1 MSVIER
7 NEYGA
12 VGVNKNVIEKMI
24 IEDLLKMSGSLILC
38 NKKGK
43 LIKEKPTPWID
54 PDQYDAIEVAEKRG
68 AVTVIIY
75 IIARHGSNVS
85 KLSDDIFAAIEENF
99 ALLRLNKPKS
109 ISVKV
114 RGIMSDVLVKR
125 NIEVVRKNA

>member
-24 IEDLLKMSGSLILC
+24 IEDLMELSDFLILC

-43 LIKEKPTPWID
+43 PIKDKPTPWID
-54 PDQYDAIEVAEKRG
+54 PDQYDAIEVTEKRG
-68 AVTVIIY
+68 EVNVKVN
-75 IIARHGSNVS
+75 IIARHGSNIS
-85 KLSDDIFAAIEENF
+85 KLSEDIFESIGKTFE
-99 ALLRLNKPKS
+99 LLRLDKPES

-125 NIEVVRKNA
+125 SIEVVRNNA

>member
-24 IEDLLKMSGSLILC
+24 IENLLEMSDSLILC

-43 LIKEKPTPWID
+43 PIKDKPTPWID
-54 PDQYDAIEVAEKRG
+54 PDQYDAVEVTEKRG
-68 AVTVIIY
+68 DVDVKIY
-75 IIARHGSNVS
+75 IIARHGSNIS
-85 KLSDDIFAAIEENF
+85 KLSDRIFDSTGQTFE
-99 ALLRLNKPKS
+99 LLRLGKPSS

-114 RGIMSDVLVKR
+114 RGIMSDELVKR
-125 NIEVVRKNA
+125 NIEVVRKNG

>member
-24 IEDLLKMSGSLILC
+24 IEDLMELSDFLILC

-43 LIKEKPTPWID
+43 PIKDKPTPWIE
-54 PDQYDAIEVAEKRG
+54 PDQYDAIEVTEKRG
-68 AVTVIIY
+68 EVNVKVN
-75 IIARHGSNVS
+75 IIAKHGSNIS
-85 KLSDDIFAAIEENF
+85 KLSEDIFDSIGKTFE
-99 ALLRLNKPKS
+99 LLRLDKPKS

-114 RGIMSDVLVKR
+114 RGIMSDILIKR
-125 NIEVVRKNA
+125 SIEVVRNNA

>member
-24 IEDLLKMSGSLILC
+24 IEDLMELSDLLILC

-43 LIKEKPTPWID
+43 PIKDKPTPWID
-54 PDQYDAIEVAEKRG
+54 PDQYDAIEVTEKRG
-68 AVTVIIY
+68 EVNVKVN
-75 IIARHGSNVS
+75 IIARHGCNIS
-85 KLSDDIFAAIEENF
+85 KLAENIFDSISETFE
-99 ALLRLNKPKS
+99 LLRLEKPES

-114 RGIMSDVLVKR
+114 RGIMSDVLIKR
-125 NIEVVRKNA
+125 SIEVVRNNA

>member
-24 IEDLLKMSGSLILC
+24 IEDLMELSDFLILC

-43 LIKEKPTPWID
+43 PIKDKPTPWID
-54 PDQYDAIEVAEKRG
+54 PDQYDAIEVTEKRG
-68 AVTVIIY
+68 EVNVKVN
-75 IIARHGSNVS
+75 IIARHGSNIS
-85 KLSDDIFAAIEENF
+85 KLSEEIFDSIGKTFE
-99 ALLRLNKPKS
+99 LLRLDKPAS

-114 RGIMSDVLVKR
+114 RGIMSDELIKR
-125 NIEVVRKNA
+125 SIEVVRNNA

>member
-24 IEDLLKMSGSLILC
+24 IEDLMELSDFLILC

-43 LIKEKPTPWID
+43 PIKDKPTPWIE
-54 PDQYDAIEVAEKRG
+54 PDQYDAIEVTEKRG
-68 AVTVIIY
+68 EVNVKVN
-75 IIARHGSNVS
+75 IIAKHGSNIS
-85 KLSDDIFAAIEENF
+85 KLSETIFESIGKTFE
-99 ALLRLNKPKS
+99 LLRLDKPES

-114 RGIMSDVLVKR
+114 RGIMSDVLIKR
-125 NIEVVRKNA
+125 SIEVVRNNA

>member
-12 VGVNKNVIEKMI
+12 VGVNKSVIEKMI
-24 IEDLLKMSGSLILC
+24 IEDMLSKSDSIILC

-43 LIKEKPTPWID
+43 PIKDRPTPWID
-54 PDQYDAIEVAEKRG
+54 PDHYDAVEVTDKRG
-68 AVTVIIY
+68 EVNVKVY
-75 IIARHGSNVS
+75 IIAKHGSNIS
-85 KLSDDIFAAIEENF
+85 KLSDDKFKSIEKSFE
-99 ALLRLNKPKS
+99 LLRLGKPES

-125 NIEVVRKNA
+125 SIEVVRRNA

>member
-24 IEDLLKMSGSLILC
+24 IEDLMELSDFLILC

-43 LIKEKPTPWID
+43 PIKEKPTPWID
-54 PDQYDAIEVAEKRG
+54 PDQYDAIEVSEKRG
-68 AVTVIIY
+68 EVNVKVN
-75 IIARHGSNVS
+75 IIAKHGNNIS
-85 KLSDDIFAAIEENF
+85 KLSDDIFDSIGKTFE
-99 ALLRLNKPKS
+99 LLRLDKPES

-125 NIEVVRKNA
+125 SIEVVRKNA